1 MGLYETTL
9 FLILFTLVGYMI
21 GTEERRKD
29 EEVSRTKKVQR
40 KTTGK

>member
-1 MGLYETTL
+1 MSNLEIIL
-9 FLILFTLVGYMI
+9 FLILFTLTGFMI